1 MAYLENSGGYES
13 MVWVNDRN
21 GREFVCYA
29 NKMKNNRK
37 FEELPQDIREKCLDV
52 NNLIGTE
59 RW

>member
-13 MVWVNDRN
+13 MVWVNDRQ
-21 GREFVCYA
+21 GKEFVCYI
-29 NKMKNNRK
+29 NDMKNIEH
-37 FEELPQDIREKCLDV
+37 FEELPGELREKCLDV

>member
-21 GREFVCYA
+21 GKEFACYTRDIE
-29 NKMKNNRK
+29 NSEH
-37 FEELPQDIREKCLDV
+37 FEELPKELRSKCIDV
-52 NNLIGTE
+52 NLLVGTE

>member
-13 MVWVNDRN
+13 IVWVNDRN
-21 GREFVCYA
+21 GREFACYI
-29 NKMKNNRK
+29 NDRK
-37 FEELPQDIREKCLDV
+37 DMGHFEELPDELREKCLNV